1 MIMKATEKIADEVK
15 LCYQNENNEINFQGK
30 DNISWSITILH
41 KLSQSWENR
50 AKVRNDEAFNN
61 IFILEK
67 QDFLS
72 ELLPF
77 KEHPSFIEAS
87 EKEKNA
93 ILTCGWLAYNEK
105 TIELE
110 NLVLIPT
117 CLDIYNEVFPGVADD
132 CCKEIVTETL
142 VDESYHVLLT
152 VRASQITRQ
161 YRKLERLRI
170 PASNLLFNI
179 QKLQSRYPE
188 QWQKSTILLVTA
200 IVTEIFVGGYLSS
213 LAYAKDI
220 QPLSSITANA
230 HMMDELA
237 HSCIFKELTKLIYSA
252 MSTTEKEFFARVLP
266 YPVCWL
272 VDNDLNVWDTLLQ
285 EINFGTGRSM
295 INDCRV
301 KLKSPMEQAD
311 FSSLIKLA
319 KEIGIDDIDTRI
331 LECVESLNRAD

>member
-1 MIMKATEKIADEVK
+1 MNIIQKIEHEVK
-15 LCYQNENNEINFQGK
+15 LCYQNDKIETNLPNKK
-30 DNISWSITILH
+30 DNISWSKAILY

-50 AKVRNDEAFNN
+50 AKVRNDELWNN
-61 IFILEK
+61 IFIREK

-72 ELLPF
+72 NLLPF
-77 KEHPSFIEAS
+77 NEHPIFIEAS
-87 EKEKNA
+87 EEQKNA

-110 NLVLIPT
+110 NFVLMPT
-117 CLDIYNEVFPGVADD
+117 CLDVYDEVFPGVADD
-132 CCKEIVTETL
+132 CCKEVVSQTL

-152 VRASQITRQ
+152 IRASQITRK
-161 YRKLERLRI
+161 YRKLERLKV
-170 PASNLLFNI
+170 PKSNLIFNI
-179 QKLQSRYPE
+179 KKLQSRYPE

-220 QPLSSITANA
+220 QPLSSITTNA

-252 MSTTEKEFFARVLP
+252 MTITEKEFFARVLP

-272 VDNDLNVWDTLLQ
+272 VDNDLNLWNILLQ
-285 EINFGTGRSM
+285 KINFEKGRSM
-295 INDCRV
+295 INDCRI

-311 FSSLIKLA
+311 FFDLIKLA

-331 LECVESLNRAD
+331 LECVETLNRHN